1 MTAALPQTS
10 IADVT
15 RVIRFN
21 AFDMNCVAHQSPG
34 LWRHP
39 EDQSAR
45 YKDLT
50 YWTELA
56 KLLEHG
62 RFDGLFI
69 ADVLGTYDVYGGS
82 DEAAIRQAAQI
93 PVGDPMLLVS
103 AMALVTEHL
112 GFGLTTGTGFEH
124 PYPFAR
130 RMSTLDHLTNGRIGW
145 NIVTGYLPAAARNM
159 GQTDQPAHDARYDH
173 ADEYLEVLY
182 KLWEGSWEDDA
193 VVRDRDRDR
202 GVFTDPDKV
211 HHIGH
216 SGTHFNV
223 PGVHLAEPSSQ
234 RTPVIYQAGSSP
246 RGVRFAAENAEAIF
260 TASPT
265 KAILRETVTT
275 IRRELELAGR
285 DPYSAKI
292 FNLSTVI
299 TAATDEEAIAKHVEY
314 LSYGDPEGALVF
326 MSGWMGVDLSKY
338 GLDEPIGNVD
348 SNAILSAVAAF
359 QSADPDGREWAVRD
373 IAEWSEIGGM
383 GPRFVGSGVSVA
395 DTLQEWVEEA
405 NVDGFNLAYAITPGS
420 FADFITHVVPVLTE
434 RGAYQSAYAPGT
446 LRNKLLGRGDRLPDE
461 HRGATYRV
469 GGSASTI
476 IDRPTTVPSSSASV
490 SVQPARGR

>member
-1 MTAALPQTS
+1 MTRP
-10 IADVT
+10 
-15 RVIRFN
+15 IRFN

-39 EDQSAR
+39 QDRSSE
-45 YKDLT
+45 YKDLS
-50 YWTELA
+50 YWADLA
-56 KLLEHG
+56 RLLERG

-69 ADVLGTYDVYGGS
+69 ADVLGTYDVYGAS
-82 DEAAIRQAAQI
+82 DEAAIRQAAQV
-93 PVGDPMLLVS
+93 PVNDPLLLVS

-112 GFGLTTGTGFEH
+112 GFGITTGTGFEH

-130 RMSTLDHLTNGRIGW
+130 RVSTLDHLTKGRVGW
-145 NIVTGYLPAAARNM
+145 NVVTGYLPSAARNM
-159 GQTDQPAHDARYDH
+159 GQLDQPAHDARYDH

-193 VVRDRDRDR
+193 VIRDRER

-216 SGTHFNV
+216 AGTHFTV
-223 PGVHLAEPSSQ
+223 PGIHLSEPSPQ
-234 RTPVIYQAGSSP
+234 RTPVLFQAGASP

-260 TASPT
+260 TAAPT

-285 DPYSAKI
+285 DPYAAKI

-299 TAATDEEAIAKHVEY
+299 TAETDEEARAKHAEY

-326 MSGWMGVDLSKY
+326 MSGWMGVNLASY

-348 SNAILSAVAAF
+348 SNAILSAVKAF
-359 QSADPDGREWAVRD
+359 QSADPDGGEWAVRD
-373 IAEWSEIGGM
+373 IADWGKIGGI
-383 GPRFVGSGVSVA
+383 GPLIVGSGERVA
-395 DTLQEWVEEA
+395 DVLQEWVAETD
-405 NVDGFNLAYAITPGS
+405 VDGFNLAYAITPGT
-420 FADFITHVVPVLTE
+420 FADFVDHVVPVLTA
-434 RGAYQSAYAPGT
+434 RGAYQSEYAPGT
-446 LRNKLLGRGDRLPDE
+446 LRNKLFGRGDRLPDE
-461 HRGATYRV
+461 HRGSRYRV
-469 GGSASTI
+469 GGPSSTI
-476 IDRPTTVPSSSASV
+476 IERPSTQPSSSSSTAS
-490 SVQPARGR
+490 QPTASR